1 MGVFIAVGVILAL
14 IFWYYIKQ
22 DIDIGRMEANGT
34 AGRDGATIRTKSCG
48 ILETALLRRKI
59 RES

>member
-22 DIDIGRMEANGT
+22 DIDRENGM